1 MIDIVGKKLWYFA
14 FSLAII
20 ISGLASV
27 AIWGLNLGI
36 DFTGGSLLEIK
47 FEEQIDKSKLEEV
60 VGEAGTEVVSITPTQ
75 EQRYIIR
82 TKPLEK
88 ESRQNL
94 QSALREEFGNVE
106 IVSLETIGPT
116 IGQELLRKAVT
127 ALVVA
132 AIAIILYVAWA
143 FRSVPKPASSWRF
156 GVIAIITLLHDVL
169 IVFGSFAILG
179 RFFGATIDAL
189 FVTALLTIIGF
200 SVHDT
205 IVVFDRIR
213 ENLNKRVGENF
224 ASTVNHSIMQ
234 TITRSVNTSFT
245 VILVL
250 IPIILFGGA
259 TLKWFT
265 LALLIGVI
273 SGTYSSI
280 FTAAPLL
287 VVWQDWSQKRSS
299 GK

>member
-60 VGEAGTEVVSITPTQ
+60 VGGAGTEVVSITPTQ

-82 TKPLEK
+82 TKPLEE
-88 ESRQNL
+88 ESRRNL
-94 QSALREEFGNVE
+94 QSALKEEFGNVE
-106 IVSLETIGPT
+106 IISLETIGPT

-143 FRSVPKPASSWRF
+143 FRSVPKPASSWHF
-156 GVIAIITLLHDVL
+156 GITAIIALFHDVL

-179 RFFGATIDAL
+179 HFFGATIDAL

-213 ENLNKRVGENF
+213 ENLNKKVGENF

-280 FTAAPLL
+280 FTASPIL
-287 VVWQDWSQKRSS
+287 VVWQEWSQRKS
-299 GK
+299 K

>member
-20 ISGLASV
+20 ISGLVSV